1 MPSAKIAITCIIVSV
16 KGELYEKP
24 QIKKSKSK
32 DFSVSI
38 LNKQLSILVL
48 LALLTGCSLTPKT
61 PEQAPVLPAEQR
73 QEQLQAMQAFTV
85 QASVGLKSPAE
96 TVTGNLRW
104 QQFDASSYQARMAN
118 ILGISLFELRQSS
131 DLTELQVRGEQYQAS
146 DASNLLWQLAGW
158 SIPLNDMSLWL
169 RGLPGQSATDI
180 TYDAHG
186 RISAF
191 TLTDSTGIRW
201 QLSYSSFFNDA
212 LSLPKQ
218 LLLQSD
224 DTQIRVIIRSWQ
236 P

>member
-1 MPSAKIAITCIIVSV
+1 M
-16 KGELYEKP
+16 
-24 QIKKSKSK
+24 
-32 DFSVSI
+32 SI

-48 LALLTGCSLTPKT
+48 LALLTGCSMTPKA
-61 PEQAPVLPAEQR
+61 PDHAPVLPAEQR
-73 QEQLQAMQAFTV
+73 QEQLQALQTFTV
-85 QASVGLKSPAE
+85 QASVGIKSPAE
-96 TVTGNLRW
+96 NISGNLRW
-104 QQFDASSYQARMAN
+104 QQFDKHSYQARMAN
-118 ILGISLFELRQSS
+118 ILGISLFELRQNSE
-131 DLTELQVRGEQYQAS
+131 LTELLVRGEQYQAS

-169 RGLPGQSATDI
+169 RGLPGESATDI
-180 TYDAHG
+180 TYDSHG

-201 QLSYSSFFNDA
+201 KLSYSSFFNDA

-224 DTQIRVIIRSWQ
+224 DTQVRVVIRSWQ